1 MHWYL
6 GGNYEK
12 TKIEIAM
19 ELLFG
24 MALSKNSY
32 EETIENF
39 VEDYEM
45 DLTTIDLDY
54 VKEAVKVVNDNLSK
68 IDEIITESLVNWKLD
83 RISKVNLTILRL
95 AVAEMLYVEDVPE
108 KVAINEAIE
117 LTKKYSD
124 EKSVS
129 FINGVLDKAFKSI

>member
-1 MHWYL
+1 M
-6 GGNYEK
+6 K
-12 TKIEIAM
+12 RQRSREIAM

-24 MALSKNSY
+24 MELSKNSY

-45 DLTTIDLDY
+45 DLTIIDLEY
-54 VKEAVKVVNDNLSK
+54 IKSTVKVVTDNLEK
-68 IDEIITESLVNWKLD
+68 IDGIITESLVNWKLD
-83 RISKVNLTILRL
+83 RISRVNLTILRL
-95 AVAEMLYVEDVPE
+95 AVGEMLYVEDVPE

>member
-1 MHWYL
+1 M
-6 GGNYEK
+6 K
-12 TKIEIAM
+12 RQRSREIAM

-45 DLTTIDLDY
+45 DLTTIDLEY
-54 VKEAVKVVNDNLSK
+54 VKSTVKVVSDNLEK
-68 IDEIITESLVNWKLD
+68 IDGIITESLVNWKLD
-83 RISKVNLTILRL
+83 RISRVNLTILRL
-95 AVAEMLYVEDVPE
+95 AVGEMLYVEDVPE

-129 FINGVLDKAFKSI
+129 FINGVLDKAFKNM

>member
-1 MHWYL
+1 M
-6 GGNYEK
+6 K
-12 TKIEIAM
+12 RQRSREIAM

-24 MALSKNSY
+24 MELSKNSY

-45 DLTTIDLDY
+45 DLTTIDLEY
-54 VKEAVKVVNDNLSK
+54 IKSTVKVVTDNLEK
-68 IDEIITESLVNWKLD
+68 IDGIITESLVNWKLD
-83 RISKVNLTILRL
+83 RISRVNLTILRI
-95 AVAEMLYVEDVPE
+95 AVGEMLYVEDVPE